1 MAGWALGVVAAALLL
16 PAVHARAAEPD
27 GAPVT
32 PAPQPALGVIIER
45 DLTPVRELFNRLA
58 DRPRLLVLVS
68 PT

>member
-1 MAGWALGVVAAALLL
+1 MAAALLL
-16 PAVHARAAEPD
+16 PTLRARAAEPD
-27 GAPVT
+27 GALT
-32 PAPQPALGVIIER
+32 PASQPALGVIIER